1 MRFADPAEAG
11 FSPAKLE
18 AARDYYKSLDA
29 AGALLIYDGAVLAS
43 WGDVERRFMC
53 HSVRKSFM
61 SAAYGAR
68 VDSGDI
74 DLDQTLEQLGIDD
87 HVEGVEPL
95 TDVEKGAT
103 ILHLLQAR
111 SGVYRLAAYEP
122 PNNPKPDRHSHAP
135 GTNWCYNNWDFNTLV
150 TIFMQEVGEFFSDFQ
165 KTIATPI
172 GMQDYRPRDGYL
184 HLQADMS
191 EHPAY
196 PFRMSARDMARF
208 GLLYLRDGHWGA
220 EQVLSEDW
228 VERSQVSYSEAWG
241 GGGYGLLW
249 WISGDPQLKEVG
261 MYSALGSGG
270 HAIDVLPGAKLV
282 LAFRVD
288 TFARRQVSSRS
299 RETLLKMILD
309 AQDGVAVEQPELV
322 PTIVGER
329 TTRVIRDF
337 DPNDFVGRI
346 DSGPGSGVRVW
357 LSPEQTLVVDL
368 PQRGSFDLT
377 PLGGQNFFAED
388 MNLEL
393 ILELDTEGVLSG
405 LLSEQTLTSDGYA
418 RLQGGDVE
426 GALEILGRCA
436 REYPNSANAH
446 DSYGEA
452 LEADGQL
459 QAALERYTRAVELA
473 TGTGDSNL
481 PVFRENLRRVQS
493 MDTVPSDAQ
502 PSSADNSPAT

>member
-18 AARDYYKSLDA
+18 AAREYYESLDA
-29 AGALLIYDGAVLAS
+29 GGALLIYDGAVLAS

-61 SAAYGAR
+61 SAAFGAR
-68 VDSGDI
+68 VDRGDI
-74 DLDQTLEQLGIDD
+74 DLDQTLAQLGIDD

-95 TDVEKGAT
+95 TEIEKGAT

-122 PNNPKPDRHSHAP
+122 AENPKPDRHSHAP

-150 TIFMQEVGEFFSDFQ
+150 TIFMQAVGDLFIDFE

-184 HLQADMS
+184 HLQPNMS

-208 GLLYLRDGHWGA
+208 GLLYLRDGRWGA

-228 VERSQVSYSEAWG
+228 VARSQTSYSEAWG
-241 GGGYGLLW
+241 GAGYGLLW
-249 WISGDPQLKEVG
+249 WISGVPELKEVG
-261 MYSALGSGG
+261 MYSALGAGG
-270 HAIDVLPGAKLV
+270 HSIDVLPGAKLV

-288 TFARRQVSSRS
+288 TFTSRRVPSES
-299 RETLLKMILD
+299 RETLIKMILD
-309 AQDGVAVEQPELV
+309 ARDGAAALQPELV
-322 PTIVGER
+322 PTIARER
-329 TTRVIRDF
+329 ISPVVHDF
-337 DPNDFVGRI
+337 DPNDFVGRV
-346 DSGPGSGVRVW
+346 DSGHGNGVRVW
-357 LSPEQTLVVDL
+357 LSPEQTLVIDL
-368 PQRGSFDLT
+368 PQQGSFDLT
-377 PLGGQNFFAED
+377 PLGGQKFIVEDSNF
-388 MNLEL
+388 EL
-393 ILELDTEGVLSG
+393 LLELDSEGHLSG
-405 LLSEQTLTSDGYA
+405 LLSEQTLNSDGYA

-426 GALEILGRCA
+426 GALELFERCV
-436 REYPNSANAH
+436 REYPKSANAH
-446 DSYGEA
+446 DSFGEA

-459 QAALERYTRAVELA
+459 QAALEQYKRAVELA
-473 TGTGDSNL
+473 TGTDDPNL
-481 PVFRENLRRVQS
+481 TVFRENLRRLE
-493 MDTVPSDAQ
+493 SDDAV
-502 PSSADNSPAT
+502 SSDD